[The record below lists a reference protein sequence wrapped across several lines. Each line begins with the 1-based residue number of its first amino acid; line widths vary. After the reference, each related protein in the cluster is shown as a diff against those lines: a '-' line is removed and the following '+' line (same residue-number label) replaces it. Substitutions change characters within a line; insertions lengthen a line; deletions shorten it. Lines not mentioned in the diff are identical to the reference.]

1 METME
6 IILGIIILA
15 LILVLSRG
23 TRRII
28 FLIIFALLVTAKMV
42 GY

>member
-1 METME
+1 METIE
-6 IILGIIILA
+6 IILGIIILS
-15 LILVLSRG
+15 LILIMSRG